1 MIDDLLTD
9 LTIGAVERIL
19 TASGP
24 SGDAET
30 ALARLNARLTRREES
45 RERGT
50 REPAPSSGPEAETHV
65 LSAYLD
71 LPGGDLLQIPVS
83 VHEWLLERLSNG
95 PLGLVPAQVPAL
107 IFLYQS
113 FPATT
118 IRHAIVGLFIQGDG
132 DGDWLERGIRSPAQ
146 ILIRGITR
154 GEPPP
159 EPGAQDPRL
168 SEVLTFVDLLL
179 DFADTHPEETV
190 RALRTLLAEWSGETV
205 RQHVRDWAARFGGET
220 GNAINRLASDVG

>member
-24 SGDAET
+24 SGEAEI

-50 REPAPSSGPEAETHV
+50 REPAPSSGPEAEKHV
-65 LSAYLD
+65 LRAYLD
-71 LPGGDLLQIPVS
+71 LPGGDLLQIPAS

-95 PLGLVPAQVPAL
+95 SLVLEPAQVNAL
-107 IFLYQS
+107 RFIYHS

-118 IRHAIVGLFIQGDG
+118 VRYAIVGLFIQGDW
-132 DGDWLERGIRSPAQ
+132 DDDWLERGIRTPAQ
-146 ILIRGITR
+146 ILIRDITR

-159 EPGAQDPRL
+159 EAGASDPRL

-179 DFADTHPEETV
+179 DFADTHPGQTLQV
-190 RALRTLLAEWSGETV
+190 LRVLLSEWSDEPL
-205 RQHVRDWAARFGGET
+205 RRHVRDWAARLGGET